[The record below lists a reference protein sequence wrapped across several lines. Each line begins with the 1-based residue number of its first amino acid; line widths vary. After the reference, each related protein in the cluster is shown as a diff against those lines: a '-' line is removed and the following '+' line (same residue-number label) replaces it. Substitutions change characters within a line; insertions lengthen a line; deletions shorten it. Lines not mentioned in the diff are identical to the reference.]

1 MPLKIKGWHSSS
13 APARGEITDAFFG
26 TGSTTHLAG
35 EPSGASGTFDKQDR
49 KTCKIVFAIS
59 NYRKCVDRQAKAPYD
74 LSYLNKEPTMDF
86 SLDSVGKRV
95 ACARKY
101 RSLTQ
106 QELADRAGIA
116 QSSLASLEAGRNK
129 GSRSLVS
136 LAKALDVPAEWLD
149 SGQNHEQIMALLRG
163 NLHHISSAAEQ
174 SVQRM
179 LKSAVPG
186 EQSTAY
192 SQSNTVPKGTEHSI
206 GLKLLAWT
214 ARSLLDPDTA
224 YKQNLEQQ
232 RRFQWP
238 FPHSSRAF
246 LLRATRNLHI
256 PNLREDD
263 FLLIEPDAPVLAG
276 RDIVVVRSD
285 DNILLGRVIDTPS
298 GQFLLLAIN
307 AGDEELLP
315 LDASLR
321 VAGVIASRLQRF

>member
-1 MPLKIKGWHSSS
+1 MSL
-13 APARGEITDAFFG
+13 
-26 TGSTTHLAG
+26 
-35 EPSGASGTFDKQDR
+35 
-49 KTCKIVFAIS
+49 
-59 NYRKCVDRQAKAPYD
+59 
-74 LSYLNKEPTMDF
+74 

-95 ACARKY
+95 AYTRKY

-136 LAKALDVPAEWLD
+136 LAKALAVPPEWLD
-149 SGQNHEQIMALLRG
+149 SGQTQGKTVQELLMGALPQG
-163 NLHHISSAAEQ
+163 ASNAEKALHDVLKNAVLGEYSSAYQQ
-174 SVQRM
+174 SEASFSSTVQ
-179 LKSAVPG
+179 P
-186 EQSTAY
+186 
-192 SQSNTVPKGTEHSI
+192 I

-238 FPHSSRAF
+238 FPHSPRAF
-246 LLRATRNLHI
+246 LLRATRDFFI

-263 FLLIEPDAPVLAG
+263 FLLIEPDASVQAG

-285 DNILLGRVIDTPS
+285 DEIRLGRVMDTPS
-298 GQFLLLAIN
+298 GQFLLFAIN
-307 AGDEELLP
+307 AREEELHP
-315 LDASLR
+315 LDASMR

>member
-1 MPLKIKGWHSSS
+1 
-13 APARGEITDAFFG
+13 
-26 TGSTTHLAG
+26 
-35 EPSGASGTFDKQDR
+35 
-49 KTCKIVFAIS
+49 
-59 NYRKCVDRQAKAPYD
+59 
-74 LSYLNKEPTMDF
+74 MDF

-136 LAKALDVPAEWLD
+136 LAKALNVPAEWLD
-149 SGQNHEQIMALLRG
+149 SGQNHEQIMGLLRG
-163 NLHHISSAAEQ
+163 NLHQLPSAADQ

-186 EQSTAY
+186 EQSAAY
-192 SQSNTVPKGTEHSI
+192 VESSTVPKNKETSI

-224 YKQNLEQQ
+224 YKQHLEQQ

-246 LLRATRNLHI
+246 LLRATRNFHI

-263 FLLIEPDAPVLAG
+263 FLLIEPDAPVLTG
-276 RDIVVVRSD
+276 RDVVVVRSD
-285 DNILLGRVIDTPS
+285 DAILLGRVMDTPS
-298 GQFLLLAIN
+298 GQFLFFAIN
-307 AGDEELLP
+307 AGEEELLP
-315 LDASLR
+315 LDASMR
-321 VAGVIASRLQRF
+321 VVGVIASRLQRF

>member
-1 MPLKIKGWHSSS
+1 M
-13 APARGEITDAFFG
+13 
-26 TGSTTHLAG
+26 
-35 EPSGASGTFDKQDR
+35 
-49 KTCKIVFAIS
+49 
-59 NYRKCVDRQAKAPYD
+59 N
-74 LSYLNKEPTMDF
+74 F

-149 SGQNHEQIMALLRG
+149 SGHNHEQIMALLRG
-163 NLHHISSAAEQ
+163 DLHQIPSAAEQ

-179 LKSAVPG
+179 LKSAAPG
-186 EQSTAY
+186 ERSTAY
-192 SQSNTVPKGTEHSI
+192 LRSDTVPKATEPSI

-224 YKQNLEQQ
+224 YKQHLEQQ

-246 LLRATRNLHI
+246 LLRATRNFGI
-256 PNLREDD
+256 PRFHEDD
-263 FLLIEPDAPVLAG
+263 FLLIEPDAPIEAG
-276 RDIVVVRSD
+276 RNVVVVRGD
-285 DNILLGRVIDTPS
+285 DEILLGRVIDSPN
-298 GQFLLLAIN
+298 GLVLLASPDESN
-307 AGDEELLP
+307 EELHAI
-315 LDASLR
+315 DSNIR
-321 VAGVIASRLQRF
+321 VVGVIISRLHRM

>member
-1 MPLKIKGWHSSS
+1 
-13 APARGEITDAFFG
+13 
-26 TGSTTHLAG
+26 
-35 EPSGASGTFDKQDR
+35 
-49 KTCKIVFAIS
+49 
-59 NYRKCVDRQAKAPYD
+59 
-74 LSYLNKEPTMDF
+74 MDF

-95 ACARKY
+95 ACARRY

-149 SGQNHEQIMALLRG
+149 SGHNHEQIMALLRG
-163 NLHHISSAAEQ
+163 NLLRIPSGAEQ

-186 EQSTAY
+186 EQSAAY
-192 SQSNTVPKGTEHSI
+192 LESSTVPKGIKISI

-224 YKQNLEQQ
+224 YKQHLEQQ

-246 LLRATRNLHI
+246 LLRVTRDFHI
-256 PNLREDD
+256 PDLQEDN
-263 FLLIEPDAPVLAG
+263 FILIEPDAPVSAG
-276 RDIVVVRSD
+276 RDVVAVLSD
-285 DNILLGRVIDTPS
+285 DDIRLGRVLGTPS
-298 GQFLLLAIN
+298 GQFLLFAIN
-307 AGDEELLP
+307 QGEEELLP
-315 LDASLR
+315 MNAMR
-321 VAGVIASRLQRF
+321 VAGVIVSRLQRF